1 MEKKEVHGV
10 SQKKPMSP
18 LKQYILLITYAVVL
32 VMFFIQKNEIFGM
45 IGRVLGVMRPFFVG
59 ILIAYV
65 LNAPMRAIENKIL
78 PKLLKKAKKRN
89 PSLERGIAV
98 AMTMI
103 FAVAIVT
110 VIVSV
115 LIPQLLDSVSIFV
128 SNIESY
134 VQSLEAFT
142 NSLAERFHLDD
153 ALWTQIEAIGNGILE
168 NIVTAIQGSMP
179 QILNTT
185 KNVMT
190 TVANGLFNSLMS
202 TIISV
207 YMLYHKEKL
216 IRQLKSVIRAFLPD
230 RLTDF
235 IFDTARFSN
244 ETFAKFIGGQMAEAC
259 ILGVLCFVGMSV
271 LGIPYALMISVII
284 AISNLIPIFG
294 PWIGAILS
302 AFILLMIDPMK
313 ALWFLIFIIVLQ
325 QLENNLIYPKVVG
338 SSIGLSG
345 LWVIFAV
352 IVCGG
357 PFGVLGIFLGI
368 PLFAVVSKLGQD
380 YIRRRLKNKEA
391 KKETEEAGAERE
403 GQVMP

>member
-1 MEKKEVHGV
+1 MFYIVFGTYFFQPV
-10 SQKKPMSP
+10 STS
-18 LKQYILLITYAVVL
+18 
-32 VMFFIQKNEIFGM
+32 
-45 IGRVLGVMRPFFVG
+45 
-59 ILIAYV
+59 
-65 LNAPMRAIENKIL
+65 
-78 PKLLKKAKKRN
+78 
-89 PSLERGIAV
+89 SSRGY
-98 AMTMI
+98 
-103 FAVAIVT
+103 
-110 VIVSV
+110 
-115 LIPQLLDSVSIFV
+115 
-128 SNIESY
+128 N
-134 VQSLEAFT
+134 
-142 NSLAERFHLDD
+142 N
-153 ALWTQIEAIGNGILE
+153 
-168 NIVTAIQGSMP
+168 
-179 QILNTT
+179 
-185 KNVMT
+185 
-190 TVANGLFNSLMS
+190 
-202 TIISV
+202 IISV
-207 YMLYHKEKL
+207 YLLYHKEKL

-235 IFDTARFSN
+235 IFDTARFTN
-244 ETFAKFIGGQMAEAC
+244 ETFAKFIGGQMAEAF

-357 PFGVLGIFLGI
+357 LFGVLGIFLGI

>member
-1 MEKKEVHGV
+1 M

-32 VMFFIQKNEIFGM
+32 VMLFIQKNEIFGM

-185 KNVMT
+185 KNVMA
-190 TVANGLFNSLMS
+190 TVANGLFNTLMS

-216 IRQLKSVIRAFLPD
+216 IRQLKNVDRQFYKRDVRQVHRRPDGGGLHSGRALLHRDVDSRYSVRADDQRDHRHFQPD
-230 RLTDF
+230 PDLRPVDRR
-235 IFDTARFSN
+235 DPV
-244 ETFAKFIGGQMAEAC
+244 
-259 ILGVLCFVGMSV
+259 GVHSPDDRPDEG
-271 LGIPYALMISVII
+271 
-284 AISNLIPIFG
+284 
-294 PWIGAILS
+294 
-302 AFILLMIDPMK
+302 
-313 ALWFLIFIIVLQ
+313 
-325 QLENNLIYPKVVG
+325 
-338 SSIGLSG
+338 
-345 LWVIFAV
+345 
-352 IVCGG
+352 
-357 PFGVLGIFLGI
+357 
-368 PLFAVVSKLGQD
+368 AVVPDLHH
-380 YIRRRLKNKEA
+380 RA
-391 KKETEEAGAERE
+391 AAA
-403 GQVMP
+403 